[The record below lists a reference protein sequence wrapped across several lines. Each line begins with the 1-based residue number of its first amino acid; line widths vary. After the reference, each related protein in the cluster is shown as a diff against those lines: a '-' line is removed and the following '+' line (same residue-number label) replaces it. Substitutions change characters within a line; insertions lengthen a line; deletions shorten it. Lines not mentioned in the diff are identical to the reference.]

1 MTENVDGIPRSYS
14 DLITEHLEE
23 TLGHEKVTN
32 CHQKK
37 PKTFLS
43 KITRI
48 KLTEP
53 LLSFCLFL
61 MMTMQSNKDKK
72 HC

>member
-37 PKTFLS
+37 TQNISVKNY
-43 KITRI
+43 K
-48 KLTEP
+48 
-53 LLSFCLFL
+53 
-61 MMTMQSNKDKK
+61 N
-72 HC
+72 